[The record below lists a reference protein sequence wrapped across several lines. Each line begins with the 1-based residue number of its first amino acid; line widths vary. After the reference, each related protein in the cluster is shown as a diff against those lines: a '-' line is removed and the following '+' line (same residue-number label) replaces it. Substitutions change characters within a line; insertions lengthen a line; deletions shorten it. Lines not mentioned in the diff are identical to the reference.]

1 MRHCYFLSVLLSYS
15 AAEQMSN
22 IATVTVHNWAG
33 ITDDDGQVSITTK
46 FTLEVGASTTT
57 SLPERNKH

>member
-1 MRHCYFLSVLLSYS
+1 
-15 AAEQMSN
+15 MSN

-46 FTLEVGASTTT
+46 FTLEVGAPTTT
-57 SLPERNKH
+57 SFPVMVSETVIGHC